1 MALLSEATVRQAAAR
16 ARVTASMESASTIL
30 REARKTT
37 RTKFDIFLSHSKLD
51 SDLVLGVKSVLESIG
66 KTVYVDWIDD
76 PLLDRSSVTPKTA
89 ETLRV
94 RMRQCKSLFYAH
106 SENATTSRW
115 MPWEIGY
122 FDGFNSNVA
131 ILPIVRSENQTSFAG
146 VEYLGLY
153 PYVDVIGRSVS
164 SPGTLYLHQSAGR
177 YAGFEAWVLSADK
190 LRPL

>member
-16 ARVTASMESASTIL
+16 TRVTASMESASTIL
-30 REARKTT
+30 REARNAT
-37 RTKFDIFLSHSKLD
+37 RSSFDIFLSHSKLD
-51 SDLVLGVKSVLESIG
+51 SDLVLGVKSVLESTG

-76 PLLDRSSVTPKTA
+76 PLLDRSNVTPKTA
-89 ETLRV
+89 EKLRM

-115 MPWEIGY
+115 MPWEVGY

-131 ILPIVRSENQTSFAG
+131 ILPIVRGENQTAFSG

-153 PYVDVIGRSVS
+153 PYVDVTGRNLS
-164 SPGTLYLHQSAGR
+164 SAGTLYLHRNAGDF
-177 YAGFEAWVLSADK
+177 AGFDRWVSSVDK

>member
-16 ARVTASMESASTIL
+16 TRVTAAMDSASTIL
-30 REARKTT
+30 REARNTT
-37 RTKFDIFLSHSKLD
+37 RSSFDIFLSHSKLD

-76 PLLDRSSVTPKTA
+76 PLLDRSNVTPKTA
-89 ETLRV
+89 EKLRM

-122 FDGFNSNVA
+122 FDGFKSNVA
-131 ILPIVRSENQTSFAG
+131 ILPIVRGENQTSFAG

-153 PYVDVIGRSVS
+153 PYVDVSGRTVS
-164 SPGTLYLHQSAGR
+164 SAGTLYLHRNAGD
-177 YAGFEAWVLSADK
+177 YAGFDRWVLSTDK